1 MVGPQPHAA
10 HRHLSLHLIRT
21 FCSSVRRADHGNPWD
36 TEPERSPGFMFD
48 PKLGFESLVASHVV
62 HTYIQYVCMYVYIYI
77 ISPNIDAV
85 ICTTIKSE
93 KLVWRDPVVI
103 WVAGRH
109 QSQAGQFVGRKHA
122 INPLR
127 RWSASHV
134 RVHFYQICWPLAICF
149 GMFPLIH
156 PMAQDSSTTQYP

>member
-1 MVGPQPHAA
+1 MVGPHPHTA

-21 FCSSVRRADHGNPWD
+21 FCSSVRRAAFHGFPGGIL
-36 TEPERSPGFMFD
+36 SPSVHLGSMFD

-62 HTYIQYVCMYVYIYI
+62 HTYIQYMYIYTYTYVYIYHIPKHRCSYLYNHQKWYVYTVYVHIYIYVYIYIYIYI
-77 ISPNIDAV
+77 ISPNIDAA

-109 QSQAGQFVGRKHA
+109 QSQ
-122 INPLR
+122 
-127 RWSASHV
+127 
-134 RVHFYQICWPLAICF
+134 
-149 GMFPLIH
+149 M
-156 PMAQDSSTTQYP
+156 